1 MYHIILPIY
10 VTINH
15 THWSDPCFLFQDSA
29 YEVKD
34 VLGEP
39 PLWEEDNCRM
49 YMHMNF
55 TAKTKVSD
63 DNMFFTEITHG
74 TGKGCEL
81 TVNCCCIVKHL
92 DNGILYS
99 LSELMFWW
107 NTFCD
112 LQ

>member
-1 MYHIILPIY
+1 VYHIILPIY

-15 THWSDPCFLFQDSA
+15 THCSDPCFLFQDSA

-55 TAKTKVSD
+55 TAKTKGRDDLFFAEVTYVSGD
-63 DNMFFTEITHG
+63 AA
-74 TGKGCEL
+74 L
-81 TVNCCCIVKHL
+81 AVNCCCIVKSF
-92 DNGILYS
+92 DNGILTL
-99 LSELMFWW
+99 LSRLMYRW